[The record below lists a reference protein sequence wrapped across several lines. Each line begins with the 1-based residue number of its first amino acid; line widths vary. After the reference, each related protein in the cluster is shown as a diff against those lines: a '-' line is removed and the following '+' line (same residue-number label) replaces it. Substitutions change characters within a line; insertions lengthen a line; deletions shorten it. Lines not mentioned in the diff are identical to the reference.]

1 MISVDICTPP
11 KLIDGEWTYI
21 DLELDLTR
29 LSDSSVEILDEDEFV
44 SACEAG
50 QISREEAIEA
60 RKAATKIEEC
70 LRYRIEPFGSL
81 GWDKLEDALS
91 FSLRPITEL
100 PHISTA

>member
-29 LSDSSVEILDEDEFV
+29 LSDGSVEILDEDEFV

-50 QISREEAIEA
+50 QISLEEAIEA
-60 RKAATKIEEC
+60 RKAATKIERC
-70 LRYRIEPFGSL
+70 LRHRLEPFGSL
-81 GWDKLEDALS
+81 GWVKL
-91 FSLRPITEL
+91 
-100 PHISTA
+100 